1 MKPLEDRVIIKPIKV
16 VEEKTATGL
25 ILASPQ
31 NDKENQGIIVEVG
44 PGRVLP
50 SGIRVEMDVAIGDI
64 VVFSP
69 MAVQSFERDGEEYHV
84 SFTRDILAIV
94 GHVDD

>member
-1 MKPLEDRVIIKPIKV
+1 MKPLEDRVIIKPTKV
-16 VEEKTATGL
+16 VEERTATGL

-31 NDKENQGIIVEVG
+31 NDKENQGTIIEVG

-50 SGIRVEMDVAIGDI
+50 SGVRIEMDLAVGDI
-64 VVFSP
+64 VVFNP
-69 MAVQSFERDGEEYHV
+69 MAVQSFERDGEEFHV
-84 SFTRDILAIV
+84 SFTKDILAII

>member
-1 MKPLEDRVIIKPIKV
+1 MKPLEDRVIIKPTKV

-31 NDKENQGIIVEVG
+31 NDKENQGTIIEVG
-44 PGRVLP
+44 LGRVLP
-50 SGIRVEMDVAIGDI
+50 SGIRVEMDVAVGDI
-64 VVFSP
+64 VVFNP
-69 MAVQSFERDGEEYHV
+69 MAVQSFERDGEEFHV

>member
-1 MKPLEDRVIIKPIKV
+1 MKPLEDRVIIKTTKV

-25 ILASPQ
+25 ILASSQ
-31 NDKENQGIIVEVG
+31 NDKENQGTVIEVG

-50 SGIRVEMDVAIGDI
+50 SGIRVEMDVAVGDM
-64 VVFSP
+64 VVFNP
-69 MAVQSFERDGEEYHV
+69 MAVQSFERDGEEFHV
-84 SFTRDILAIV
+84 IFTRDILAII